1 MSVIFTRECKN
12 KHITSNTICS
22 YLIHRTGWFSSL
34 AGVVKRRFASYVK
47 SHLASNENHKSHRDR
62 NGGEHIQFKYYHP
75 EMEQQP
81 YQQSAYRFEKFR
93 SGQTVAPMAVP
104 TGISSLGSSSL
115 PSSPHYG
122 RMAAQMQNDKLNML
136 QSSHSPQISGID
148 RRHRSPDPPPR

>member
-1 MSVIFTRECKN
+1 MCF
-12 KHITSNTICS
+12 

-47 SHLASNENHKSHRDR
+47 SHLASNDSHKGHRER
-62 NGGEHIQFKYYHP
+62 NGSQGGEHIQFKYYQQ

-81 YQQSAYRFEKFR
+81 YQQLPYRFEKFR
-93 SGQTVAPMAVP
+93 SGQTVAPIPTP
-104 TGISSLGSSSL
+104 TGISTLGSASL

-122 RMAAQMQNDKLNML
+122 RMAAHAQNDKLNMI
-136 QSSHSPQISGID
+136 QSSQLTSGID